1 MAIGIKNRNLDGF
14 PIDRLLMKRVKLQ
27 GWVGQSNDSFQRAI
41 DLIASRRYPVQ
52 KLRTHVYGFDELGTA
67 IEVLAGKNTTEKAV
81 NVVVTPT
88 GA

>member
-1 MAIGIKNRNLDGF
+1 MDTISVSDAR
-14 PIDRLLMKRVKLQ
+14 RVEAVGRQVRLQ

-41 DLIASRRYPVQ
+41 DLIASRRYPVE
-52 KLRTHVYGFDELGTA
+52 KLRTHVYGFDQLGTA
-67 IEVLAGKNTTEKAV
+67 IDVLSGNNTTEKAI